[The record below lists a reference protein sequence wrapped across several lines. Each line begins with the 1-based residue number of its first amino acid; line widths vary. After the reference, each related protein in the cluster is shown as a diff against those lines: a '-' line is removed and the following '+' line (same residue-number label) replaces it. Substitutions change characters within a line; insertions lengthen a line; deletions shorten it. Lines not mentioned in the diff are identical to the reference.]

1 MTGDLKRDYPHRF
14 QSPKI
19 DPTAMI
25 LPGVQLHGDVY
36 VGRESSLWFNS
47 VVRGDVNYI
56 RIGERTN
63 IQDLSMIHVSY
74 KASPAILGNDVTIG
88 HSVVL
93 HACTI
98 GNFVLVGMGSVI
110 LDDAEIGDY
119 VIIGAGSLVTQRTKI
134 PSGTKAFG
142 RPAKVVGELTD
153 EERAKIAF
161 NARHYVNL
169 AKSYSSQTSKS
180 SS

>member
-1 MTGDLKRDYPHRF
+1 VLTGDLKRDYPNRF

-19 DPTAMI
+19 DPTAMV
-25 LPGVQLHGDVY
+25 LAGAHVLGDVHL
-36 VGRESSLWFNS
+36 GKESSVWFNS

-56 RIGERTN
+56 RIGDRTN
-63 IQDLSMIHVSY
+63 VQDLSMIHVSY
-74 KASPAILGNDVTIG
+74 KASPTIIGTDTTIG

-98 GNFVLVGMGSVI
+98 GNFVLVGMGTVI

-119 VIIGAGSLVTQRTKI
+119 CIIGAGSLVTQRTKI
-134 PSGTKAFG
+134 PSGSKAFG

-169 AKSYSSQTSKS
+169 AKSYRTASH
-180 SS
+180 